1 MPTDTPCALIAAGHA
16 IRPITYWRRTTANER
31 HDVASIEPDGPDTL
45 VLVLRTR
52 LGPDLLA
59 EAQDGPT
66 TLRYCNHDV
75 AAILADFARYTSD
88 WQFLFHVPE
97 LAIEVRTEEGLRR
110 HALVEAYR
118 YRPCAE
124 LTRDPRDPFSAFV
137 IPRIPELDQI
147 RRIDR
152 PSTPVPSGGLIPPE
166 DDDDDAELLD
176 DDIDGEHDDLEAED
190 WGEGEDHGED
200 EDEALIGEVIA
211 KVRIA
216 ASDWFD
222 GSASDLVALSPTE
235 LGTIERWHPSE
246 PGEARTW
253 PIAEDDRPGAALRWA
268 VEEIDRVLD
277 GFSGAEHL
285 LRLIVDRTVGA
296 GFLLVCCDAN
306 MDEAEVA
313 GEEGETF
320 GVRITLT
327 DGLDGVDPAPA
338 WLAEPVDGLRT
349 ELRWS
354 VVADGVTYAL
364 DPDERGAQ
372 EETGGDR

>member
-16 IRPITYWRRTTANER
+16 MRPITYWRRTPAHER

-147 RRIDR
+147 RRDAWTPKPDLNR
-152 PSTPVPSGGLIPPE
+152 WPEPPSADGGE
-166 DDDDDAELLD
+166 HDLD
-176 DDIDGEHDDLEAED
+176 DDEEIEVDEDLDED
-190 WGEGEDHGED
+190 FEGEDEEID
-200 EDEALIGEVIA
+200 GEVIA
-211 KVRIA
+211 KVLIA
-216 ASDWFD
+216 ASGWFD
-222 GSASDLVALSPTE
+222 GSASELVALSRTE
-235 LGTIERWHPSE
+235 LGTLERWASDD
-246 PGEARTW
+246 PGEVRTW
-253 PIAEDDRPGAALRWA
+253 TIAEGQRAAAAARWA
-268 VEEIDRVLD
+268 VEELDRVIE
-277 GFSGAEHL
+277 GFSAAEHL
-285 LRLIVDRTVGA
+285 LRLIVDGTVGDGFVLA
-296 GFLLVCCDAN
+296 GGYPLEDAE
-306 MDEAEVA
+306 DADDEEDVGEAEDNSWVD
-313 GEEGETF
+313 EEMF
-320 GVRITLT
+320 PVRITLVY
-327 DGLDGVDPAPA
+327 GVAGVDPAPEF
-338 WLAEPVDGLRT
+338 LAQPVDGIRSDR
-349 ELRWS
+349 RWRVRS
-354 VVADGVTYAL
+354 GRLIHPL
-364 DPDERGAQ
+364 DPDVRGT
-372 EETGGDR
+372 E